1 MNSSNESSVER
12 IKKLRKSYGYT
23 QERMAEEIGV
33 SVSLYKGIEA
43 GKCAVSRRTAD
54 AIERKFGVSAD
65 YIFCGTLRDDTE
77 LWNRIYECDDTGKM
91 KILFRLLNYFAS
103 QNKLTQNDVKIE
115 EIIKNMFEEQ

>member
-91 KILFRLLNYFAS
+91 KILFRLLNYFSS
-103 QNKLTQNDVKIE
+103 QNKLTQDDIRIE
-115 EIIKNMFEEQ
+115 EIIKKMFDEQ